1 MPARKKNADNLKVRV
16 NTVISGEPARILVEL
31 KRRGIVLS
39 NTDAL
44 VHGLLALRNE
54 VLKRD
59 LAIARLRT
67 LEQTGRKSGEE
78 T

>member
-1 MPARKKNADNLKVRV
+1 MPKRIMNTMVRV
-16 NTVISGEPARILVEL
+16 NTTVSGEPARILLEL
-31 KRRGIVLS
+31 KARGIVLS

-44 VHGLLALRNE
+44 KQGLIALYE
-54 VLKRD
+54 KVLERD

-67 LEQTGRKSGEE
+67 LEQTMRRSGEE